1 MAAEDVLVETCG
13 SVITITLNRP
23 AKLNAITSE
32 MHTALHEAFERFAAD
47 PALQLCI
54 LRSASDR
61 AFCVGSDLA
70 AFDPERGMPYADKGY
85 AGLAERY
92 DLDKPVIAVVDGL
105 CLGGGFELVL
115 ACDLILASTRAS
127 FGLPEPRRGM
137 IALAGGIHRLVR
149 QVGMK
154 RAMLPL
160 LTGEPISAED
170 AFAMGVVSRMAAPD
184 DLEATVE
191 AVCNQIL
198 ANAPLAIRATK
209 ALAEWSL
216 DQPGLAD
223 AITHQEE
230 HPAFGRWMGSEDGWE
245 GIRAFVEKRPPVWK
259 GS

>member
-1 MAAEDVLVETCG
+1 
-13 SVITITLNRP
+13 
-23 AKLNAITSE
+23 
-32 MHTALHEAFERFAAD
+32 
-47 PALQLCI
+47 
-54 LRSASDR
+54 
-61 AFCVGSDLA
+61 
-70 AFDPERGMPYADKGY
+70 
-85 AGLAERY
+85 
-92 DLDKPVIAVVDGL
+92 
-105 CLGGGFELVL
+105 
-115 ACDLILASTRAS
+115 
-127 FGLPEPRRGM
+127 
-137 IALAGGIHRLVR
+137 
-149 QVGMK
+149 MK

-191 AVCNQIL
+191 TVCNQIL